1 MGQLDGGRG
10 GDIIGR
16 ILLGRCLVVA
26 RRWVA
31 GEEVWG
37 GAVVRQGWGHCGVVR
52 GQFGRQPV
60 LLAQGGLVAR
70 PLRHG
75 DVLLLPVGVGLL
87 VLPVVR
93 GRDVDL
99 NVNGVWEEPCK

>member
-1 MGQLDGGRG
+1 MGQLYRGRG
-10 GDIIGR
+10 GNVIGR
-16 ILLGRCLVVA
+16 VLLPLVV
-26 RRWVA
+26 V
-31 GEEVWG
+31 GEEVRG
-37 GAVVRQGWGHCGVVR
+37 GAVVRQGRGHGGVVR
-52 GQFGRQPV
+52 GQFGRQTV

-99 NVNGVWEEPCK
+99 NVNGVGEEPCK